1 MSKAPITK
9 VPSPVGG
16 GGLGW
21 GRLYRTAMDALY
33 RFCVIVAGGA
43 LVLISA
49 VIPWGVFTRYVLNSA
64 ASWPEPMAILLTI
77 VLTFFGA
84 AACYRAGTHMSVSV
98 LVRVMPLPLR
108 RVIEP
113 FAEGL
118 VALVG
123 LFMVI
128 WGARLVDATWH
139 QSIAEFPSLSVGLTY
154 LPIPVGWR
162 HNAAVRCRAPADR
175 APAAGRRTDAALRRV
190 HSRPME
196 ILIVVG
202 TLLVC
207 FALGVPIAYALGLGA
222 LAGAYWIGIPLE
234 AVMLQVSSG
243 VSKFAMLTI
252 PFFVL
257 AGAIMAEG
265 GMARRLVAFAN
276 VLVGLVRVRGG
287 LSAVNVL
294 ATTFLS
300 GISGSAVADTSA
312 IGSVMI
318 PQMER
323 TGYPRVFATNVT
335 ISASVQALL
344 VPPSHNAV
352 IYSLATGGTISIIS
366 LFMAGVM
373 PGLLLGASLVVLC
386 LVIAYRNGHPRG
398 ETVPLR
404 EAAKIAID
412 ALWGLVTLA
421 IILGGILGGIFTA
434 IEAGAV
440 ACIWAFFVTMFI
452 YRDYRWRD
460 LPELIHRT
468 MRTVAMVMTLIAF
481 ASSVGYVMALMQVP
495 ARVTALLLTLSSDK
509 NVILFLINI
518 LLLVLGC
525 LLDMAPS
532 ILIVTPILLPVVMKF
547 GVDPVH
553 FGMIMLLNL
562 GIGLCHPPVGAILF
576 VGCAVGRVTIEQVV
590 REIWPF
596 YGVMF
601 FVLMLVTYIPSVSL
615 WLPRILGL

>member
-1 MSKAPITK
+1 
-9 VPSPVGG
+9 
-16 GGLGW
+16 
-21 GRLYRTAMDALY
+21 
-33 RFCVIVAGGA
+33 
-43 LVLISA
+43 
-49 VIPWGVFTRYVLNSA
+49 
-64 ASWPEPMAILLTI
+64 
-77 VLTFFGA
+77 
-84 AACYRAGTHMSVSV
+84 
-98 LVRVMPLPLR
+98 
-108 RVIEP
+108 
-113 FAEGL
+113 
-118 VALVG
+118 
-123 LFMVI
+123 
-128 WGARLVDATWH
+128 
-139 QSIAEFPSLSVGLTY
+139 
-154 LPIPVGWR
+154 
-162 HNAAVRCRAPADR
+162 
-175 APAAGRRTDAALRRV
+175 
-190 HSRPME
+190 ME
-196 ILIVVG
+196 ILIVIG

-276 VLVGLVRVRGG
+276 VLVGMVRFRGG
-287 LSAVNVL
+287 LSVVNVL

-318 PQMER
+318 PQMEK

-366 LFMAGVM
+366 LFMAGVA

-386 LVIAYRNGHPRG
+386 LVLAYRNGHPRG

-404 EAAKIAID
+404 QAVKIAID

-421 IILGGILGGIFTA
+421 IILGGILGGVFTA

-495 ARVTALLLTLSSDK
+495 ARVTSLLLTLSSDK

-532 ILIVTPILLPVVMKF
+532 ILIVTPILLPVIMKF

-596 YGVMF
+596 YAVMF
-601 FVLMLVTYIPSVSL
+601 FVLMLITYIPAISL
-615 WLPRILGL
+615 WLPRMLSLQP

>member
-1 MSKAPITK
+1 
-9 VPSPVGG
+9 
-16 GGLGW
+16 
-21 GRLYRTAMDALY
+21 
-33 RFCVIVAGGA
+33 
-43 LVLISA
+43 
-49 VIPWGVFTRYVLNSA
+49 
-64 ASWPEPMAILLTI
+64 
-77 VLTFFGA
+77 
-84 AACYRAGTHMSVSV
+84 
-98 LVRVMPLPLR
+98 
-108 RVIEP
+108 
-113 FAEGL
+113 
-118 VALVG
+118 
-123 LFMVI
+123 
-128 WGARLVDATWH
+128 
-139 QSIAEFPSLSVGLTY
+139 
-154 LPIPVGWR
+154 
-162 HNAAVRCRAPADR
+162 
-175 APAAGRRTDAALRRV
+175 
-190 HSRPME
+190 ME

-276 VLVGLVRVRGG
+276 VLVGLVRIRGG

-386 LVIAYRNGHPRG
+386 VALAYRNRHPRG

-404 EAAKIAID
+404 AAVKIAVD

-421 IILGGILGGIFTA
+421 IILGGILGGVFTA

-440 ACIWAFFVTMFI
+440 ACIWAFFVTMFV

-460 LPELIHRT
+460 LPDLIHRT

-615 WLPRILGL
+615 WLPRMLGL